1 MTLELLVD
9 GAAGD
14 GFVEVHLVAVEIGAV
29 HAGKLGF
36 AANGQTAAAAH
47 TGAVNHDG
55 AHGNGAGQVVLLGG
69 HGDELHHDQG
79 ANGDDFVIGVA
90 FCNQSVQSI
99 GDQTLYTSFGG
110 DQYNDLQ

>member
-1 MTLELLVD
+1 MLFDLLLEQVAGVLISVTLELLVD

-29 HAGKLGF
+29 NAGELGL

-47 TGAVNHDG
+47 TGTVHHDG

-69 HGDELHHDQG
+69 HGDELLLCS
-79 ANGDDFVIGVA
+79 DFVLIHM
-90 FCNQSVQSI
+90 S
-99 GDQTLYTSFGG
+99 
-110 DQYNDLQ
+110 LQAQLKLS